1 MYFPRYVA
9 YGFGVPLIIVIFCIA
24 IDSSGFIPSFA
35 IGYGEAGCWIGHRL
49 ASFIFLFLPMLYV
62 ASSNI
67 ILYLLTISSINYVS
81 SITNSVTHRDRGRS
95 DLFIYLRIFAVLGIT
110 WIFGILVLFTPDGST
125 IEKVL
130 ILCFVITDSLQG
142 FFLFWVFTFNR
153 RVLEMYKRMFAKLR
167 ENYQLHREVEAR
179 MKSKAKLI
187 KQQIIEEKG

>member
-1 MYFPRYVA
+1 M
-9 YGFGVPLIIVIFCIA
+9 
-24 IDSSGFIPSFA
+24 
-35 IGYGEAGCWIGHRL
+35 
-49 ASFIFLFLPMLYV
+49 
-62 ASSNI
+62 
-67 ILYLLTISSINYVS
+67 
-81 SITNSVTHRDRGRS
+81 
-95 DLFIYLRIFAVLGIT
+95 LGIT

-167 ENYQLHREVEAR
+167 ENYKLNREVDAR